1 MSSDTSSAKPLSS
14 GLNFQLSTMMFLQYA
29 IWGAWLPLLWTF
41 LSGHRGF
48 TPAEIGNMFAIG
60 AVGAIVAPFIA
71 GQIADRWFNTE
82 KFLGIS
88 HILGGILVW
97 QLASLETYN
106 SFLIFSLL
114 YSLIYSP
121 TLSLTNSLAFHHLP
135 DRDRDFGKIRVWG
148 TIGWI
153 VVGIGIGQWLLAN
166 WSPDSKE
173 PAKGITVEAIYDDP
187 TTNIAKAIEA
197 NPSQLTGIL
206 STNLIQSAEHSAW
219 IDVLTKK
226 KIDIPKHTVDEEE
239 KTDFDAVQT
248 LIEKENQDDV
258 RTAVLARVGKDIEG
272 RTQAAGMADAFKLS
286 GLLGIVMGIFCFFLP
301 STPPAK
307 EEKKNAIGSALDAI
321 RLQPLL
327 TLFLIAVPISCV
339 HQFYFVHTAPFLGQ
353 FQNQAEGFI
362 DIVNKIVGVGGGGL
376 MTIGQMAEIGV
387 LALIPLFAKKCS
399 RKTLL
404 CVGIA
409 AYALRMFLFAYG
421 PNFPETAQLP
431 AIILGIAMHGLCFGC
446 FIFVAFMVVDEECAA
461 DVRASAQSLFNLVI
475 VGIGIIVGSKV
486 AGYVAEISTV
496 NEVMDYQ
503 KLFSVPMW
511 TALACLVIMQLC
523 YPNKAPA
530 TAADGPSDTDSDS
543 DEAPKND
550 GDQAV

>member
-29 IWGAWLPLLWTF
+29 IWGAWLPLLWPF

-48 TPAEIGNMFAIG
+48 SPSEIGNMFAIG

-106 SFLIFSLL
+106 SFLVFSLL

-153 VVGIGIGQWLLAN
+153 VVGIGIGQWLLHQHT
-166 WSPDSKE
+166 PI
-173 PAKGITVEAIYDDP
+173 GLEA
-187 TTNIAKAIEA
+187 EA
-197 NPSQLTGIL
+197 V
-206 STNLIQSAEHSAW
+206 SAA
-219 IDVLTKK
+219 
-226 KIDIPKHTVDEEE
+226 
-239 KTDFDAVQT
+239 
-248 LIEKENQDDV
+248 
-258 RTAVLARVGKDIEG
+258 
-272 RTQAAGMADAFKLS
+272 QAAGMADAFKLS

-307 EEKKNAIGSALDAI
+307 EEKKSAIGGALDAI

-387 LALIPLFAKKCS
+387 LAMIPLFAKKYS
-399 RKTLL
+399 RKALL

-421 PNFPETAQLP
+421 PNFPETLQLP

-475 VGIGIIVGSKV
+475 VGIGIIVGSKI

-496 NEVMDYQ
+496 NEVMNYQ

-511 TALACLVIMQLC
+511 AALACLVIMQLC
-523 YPNKAPA
+523 YPNKPPA
-530 TAADGPSDTDSDS
+530 TAADGPSDKDADLDIDSDAAS
-543 DEAPKND
+543 NNGDE
-550 GDQAV
+550 

>member
-1 MSSDTSSAKPLSS
+1 MSSDTSSEKPLSS

-41 LSGHRGF
+41 LSGHRDF
-48 TPAEIGNMFAIG
+48 TPSQIGNMFAIG

-106 SFLIFSLL
+106 SFLVFSLL

-153 VVGIGIGQWLLAN
+153 VVGIGIGQWLLHQHT
-166 WSPDSKE
+166 PT
-173 PAKGITVEAIYDDP
+173 GLEA
-187 TTNIAKAIEA
+187 EA
-197 NPSQLTGIL
+197 V
-206 STNLIQSAEHSAW
+206 SAA
-219 IDVLTKK
+219 
-226 KIDIPKHTVDEEE
+226 
-239 KTDFDAVQT
+239 
-248 LIEKENQDDV
+248 
-258 RTAVLARVGKDIEG
+258 
-272 RTQAAGMADAFKLS
+272 QAAGMADAFKLS

-307 EEKKNAIGSALDAI
+307 EEKKSAIGGALDAI

-339 HQFYFVHTAPFLGQ
+339 HQFYFVHTAPFLGE

-387 LALIPLFAKKCS
+387 LAMIPLFAKKYS
-399 RKTLL
+399 RKALL

-421 PNFPETAQLP
+421 PNFPETLQLP

-511 TALACLVIMQLC
+511 AALVCLLIMQLC

-543 DEAPKND
+543 DAAPNND
-550 GDQAV
+550 NDQTI

>member
-1 MSSDTSSAKPLSS
+1 MSSDTSSAKPLSG

-29 IWGAWLPLLWTF
+29 IWGAWLPLLWPF

-48 TPAEIGNMFAIG
+48 SPSEIGNMFAIG

-106 SFLIFSLL
+106 SFLVFSLL

-153 VVGIGIGQWLLAN
+153 AVGIGIGQWLLYQHT
-166 WSPDSKE
+166 PT
-173 PAKGITVEAIYDDP
+173 GVEA
-187 TTNIAKAIEA
+187 EA
-197 NPSQLTGIL
+197 V
-206 STNLIQSAEHSAW
+206 SAA
-219 IDVLTKK
+219 
-226 KIDIPKHTVDEEE
+226 
-239 KTDFDAVQT
+239 
-248 LIEKENQDDV
+248 
-258 RTAVLARVGKDIEG
+258 
-272 RTQAAGMADAFKLS
+272 QAAGMADAFKLS
-286 GLLGIVMGIFCFFLP
+286 GLLGIVMGVFCFFLP

-307 EEKKNAIGSALDAI
+307 EEKKSAISGAMNAI

-362 DIVNKIVGVGGGGL
+362 NIVNKIVGVGGGGL

-387 LALIPLFAKKCS
+387 LALIPLFAKKYS
-399 RKTLL
+399 RKALL

-409 AYALRMFLFAYG
+409 AYALRMLLFAYG
-421 PNFPETAQLP
+421 PNFTEILQLP

-446 FIFVAFMVVDEECAA
+446 FIFVAFMVVDEECAV

-496 NEVMDYQ
+496 NEVMNYQ

-511 TALACLVIMQLC
+511 AALACLVIMQLC
-523 YPNKAPA
+523 YPNKPPA
-530 TAADGPSDTDSDS
+530 TATDGPSDKDADLDIDSDAAS
-543 DEAPKND
+543 NNGDE
-550 GDQAV
+550 

>member
-1 MSSDTSSAKPLSS
+1 MSSDTSPAKPLSS

-41 LSGHRGF
+41 LSGHRDF

-153 VVGIGIGQWLLAN
+153 AVGIGIGQWLLYQHT
-166 WSPDSKE
+166 PT
-173 PAKGITVEAIYDDP
+173 GVEA
-187 TTNIAKAIEA
+187 EA
-197 NPSQLTGIL
+197 V
-206 STNLIQSAEHSAW
+206 SAA
-219 IDVLTKK
+219 
-226 KIDIPKHTVDEEE
+226 
-239 KTDFDAVQT
+239 
-248 LIEKENQDDV
+248 
-258 RTAVLARVGKDIEG
+258 
-272 RTQAAGMADAFKLS
+272 QAAGMADAFKLS
-286 GLLGIVMGIFCFFLP
+286 GLLGIVMGVFCFFLP

-307 EEKKNAIGSALDAI
+307 EEKKSAISGAMNAI

-362 DIVNKIVGVGGGGL
+362 NIVNKIVGVGGGGL

-387 LALIPLFAKKCS
+387 LALIPLFAKKYS
-399 RKTLL
+399 RKALL

-421 PNFPETAQLP
+421 PNFTEILQLP
-431 AIILGIAMHGLCFGC
+431 AIILGISMHGLCFGC
-446 FIFVAFMVVDEECAA
+446 FIFVAFMVVDEECAV

-496 NEVMDYQ
+496 NEVMNYQ

-511 TALACLVIMQLC
+511 AALACLVIMQLC
-523 YPNKAPA
+523 YPNKPPA
-530 TAADGPSDTDSDS
+530 TDADGPSDKDADLDIDSDAAS
-543 DEAPKND
+543 NNGDE
-550 GDQAV
+550 

>member
-29 IWGAWLPLLWTF
+29 IWGAWLPLLWPF

-48 TPAEIGNMFAIG
+48 SPSEIGNMFAIG

-97 QLASLETYN
+97 QMASLETYN
-106 SFLIFSLL
+106 SFLVFSLL

-153 VVGIGIGQWLLAN
+153 AVGIGIGQWLLYQHT
-166 WSPDSKE
+166 PT
-173 PAKGITVEAIYDDP
+173 GVEA
-187 TTNIAKAIEA
+187 EA
-197 NPSQLTGIL
+197 V
-206 STNLIQSAEHSAW
+206 SAA
-219 IDVLTKK
+219 
-226 KIDIPKHTVDEEE
+226 
-239 KTDFDAVQT
+239 
-248 LIEKENQDDV
+248 
-258 RTAVLARVGKDIEG
+258 
-272 RTQAAGMADAFKLS
+272 QAAGIADAFKLS
-286 GLLGIVMGIFCFFLP
+286 GLLGIVMGVFCFFLP

-307 EEKKNAIGSALDAI
+307 EEKKSAISGAMNAI

-362 DIVNKIVGVGGGGL
+362 NIVNKIVGVGGGGL

-387 LALIPLFAKKCS
+387 LALIPLFAKKYS
-399 RKTLL
+399 RKALL

-421 PNFPETAQLP
+421 PNFPETLQLP

-496 NEVMDYQ
+496 NEVMNYQ

-511 TALACLVIMQLC
+511 AALACLVIMQLC
-523 YPNKAPA
+523 YPNKPPA
-530 TAADGPSDTDSDS
+530 TAADGPSDKDADLDIDSDAAS
-543 DEAPKND
+543 NNGEE
-550 GDQAV
+550 

>member
-1 MSSDTSSAKPLSS
+1 MSSDTSPAKPLSS

-41 LSGHRGF
+41 LSGHRDF

-153 VVGIGIGQWLLAN
+153 AVGIGIGQWLLYQHT
-166 WSPDSKE
+166 PT
-173 PAKGITVEAIYDDP
+173 GVEA
-187 TTNIAKAIEA
+187 EA
-197 NPSQLTGIL
+197 V
-206 STNLIQSAEHSAW
+206 SAA
-219 IDVLTKK
+219 
-226 KIDIPKHTVDEEE
+226 
-239 KTDFDAVQT
+239 
-248 LIEKENQDDV
+248 
-258 RTAVLARVGKDIEG
+258 
-272 RTQAAGMADAFKLS
+272 QAAGMADAFKLS
-286 GLLGIVMGIFCFFLP
+286 GLLGIVMGVFCFFLP

-307 EEKKNAIGSALDAI
+307 EEKKSAISGAMNAI

-362 DIVNKIVGVGGGGL
+362 NIVNKIVGVGGGGL

-387 LALIPLFAKKCS
+387 LALIPLFAKKYS
-399 RKTLL
+399 RKALL

-421 PNFPETAQLP
+421 PNFTEILQLP

-446 FIFVAFMVVDEECAA
+446 FIFVAFMVVDEECAV

-496 NEVMDYQ
+496 NEVMNYQ

-511 TALACLVIMQLC
+511 AALACLVIMQLC
-523 YPNKAPA
+523 YPNKPPA
-530 TAADGPSDTDSDS
+530 TDADGPSDKDADLDIDSDAAS
-543 DEAPKND
+543 NNGDE
-550 GDQAV
+550 

>member
-1 MSSDTSSAKPLSS
+1 
-14 GLNFQLSTMMFLQYA
+14 MFLQYA

-41 LSGHRGF
+41 LSGHRDF

-153 VVGIGIGQWLLAN
+153 AVGIGIGQWLLYQHT
-166 WSPDSKE
+166 PT
-173 PAKGITVEAIYDDP
+173 GVEA
-187 TTNIAKAIEA
+187 EA
-197 NPSQLTGIL
+197 V
-206 STNLIQSAEHSAW
+206 SAA
-219 IDVLTKK
+219 
-226 KIDIPKHTVDEEE
+226 
-239 KTDFDAVQT
+239 
-248 LIEKENQDDV
+248 
-258 RTAVLARVGKDIEG
+258 
-272 RTQAAGMADAFKLS
+272 QAAGMADAFKLS
-286 GLLGIVMGIFCFFLP
+286 GLLGIVMGVFCFFLP

-307 EEKKNAIGSALDAI
+307 EEKKSAISGAMNAI

-362 DIVNKIVGVGGGGL
+362 NIVNKIVGVGGGGL

-387 LALIPLFAKKCS
+387 LALIPLFAKKYS
-399 RKTLL
+399 RKALL

-421 PNFPETAQLP
+421 PNFTEFLQLP
-431 AIILGIAMHGLCFGC
+431 AIILGISMHGLCFGC
-446 FIFVAFMVVDEECAA
+446 FIFVAFMVVDEECAV

-496 NEVMDYQ
+496 NEVMNYQ

-511 TALACLVIMQLC
+511 AALACFVIMQLC
-523 YPNKAPA
+523 YPNKPPA
-530 TAADGPSDTDSDS
+530 TDADGPSDKDADLDIDSDAAS
-543 DEAPKND
+543 NNGDE
-550 GDQAV
+550 

>member
-1 MSSDTSSAKPLSS
+1 MSSDTSSAKPLSG

-29 IWGAWLPLLWTF
+29 IWGAWLPLLWPF

-48 TPAEIGNMFAIG
+48 SPSEIGNMFAIG

-106 SFLIFSLL
+106 SFLVFSLL

-153 VVGIGIGQWLLAN
+153 AVGIGIGQWLLYQHT
-166 WSPDSKE
+166 PT
-173 PAKGITVEAIYDDP
+173 GVEA
-187 TTNIAKAIEA
+187 EA
-197 NPSQLTGIL
+197 V
-206 STNLIQSAEHSAW
+206 SAA
-219 IDVLTKK
+219 
-226 KIDIPKHTVDEEE
+226 
-239 KTDFDAVQT
+239 
-248 LIEKENQDDV
+248 
-258 RTAVLARVGKDIEG
+258 
-272 RTQAAGMADAFKLS
+272 QAAGMADAFKLS
-286 GLLGIVMGIFCFFLP
+286 GLLGIVMGVFCFFLP

-307 EEKKNAIGSALDAI
+307 EEKKSAISGAMNAI

-362 DIVNKIVGVGGGGL
+362 NIVNKIVGVGGGGL

-387 LALIPLFAKKCS
+387 LALIPLFAKKYS
-399 RKTLL
+399 RKALL

-409 AYALRMFLFAYG
+409 AYALRMLLFAYG
-421 PNFPETAQLP
+421 PNFSRRSCSCRP
-431 AIILGIAMHGLCFGC
+431 
-446 FIFVAFMVVDEECAA
+446 
-461 DVRASAQSLFNLVI
+461 LF
-475 VGIGIIVGSKV
+475 
-486 AGYVAEISTV
+486 
-496 NEVMDYQ
+496 
-503 KLFSVPMW
+503 
-511 TALACLVIMQLC
+511 
-523 YPNKAPA
+523 
-530 TAADGPSDTDSDS
+530 
-543 DEAPKND
+543 
-550 GDQAV
+550 

>member
-1 MSSDTSSAKPLSS
+1 MSSDTSPAKPLSS

-41 LSGHRGF
+41 LSGHRDF

-153 VVGIGIGQWLLAN
+153 AVGIGIGQWLLYQHT
-166 WSPDSKE
+166 PT
-173 PAKGITVEAIYDDP
+173 GVEA
-187 TTNIAKAIEA
+187 EA
-197 NPSQLTGIL
+197 VN
-206 STNLIQSAEHSAW
+206 AA
-219 IDVLTKK
+219 
-226 KIDIPKHTVDEEE
+226 
-239 KTDFDAVQT
+239 
-248 LIEKENQDDV
+248 
-258 RTAVLARVGKDIEG
+258 
-272 RTQAAGMADAFKLS
+272 QAAGMADAFKLS
-286 GLLGIVMGIFCFFLP
+286 GLLGIVMGVFCFFLP

-307 EEKKNAIGSALDAI
+307 EEKKSAISGAMNAI

-362 DIVNKIVGVGGGGL
+362 NIVNKIVGVGGGGL

-387 LALIPLFAKKCS
+387 LALIPLFAKKYS
-399 RKTLL
+399 RKALL

-421 PNFPETAQLP
+421 PNFTEILQLP

-446 FIFVAFMVVDEECAA
+446 FIFVAFMVVDEECAV

-496 NEVMDYQ
+496 NEVMNYQ

-511 TALACLVIMQLC
+511 AALACLVIMQLC
-523 YPNKAPA
+523 YPNKPPA
-530 TAADGPSDTDSDS
+530 TAADGPSDKDADLDIDSDAAS
-543 DEAPKND
+543 NNGDE
-550 GDQAV
+550 

>member
-1 MSSDTSSAKPLSS
+1 
-14 GLNFQLSTMMFLQYA
+14 MFLQYA

-106 SFLIFSLL
+106 SFLVFSLL

-153 VVGIGIGQWLLAN
+153 TVGIGIGQWLLYQHT
-166 WSPDSKE
+166 PT
-173 PAKGITVEAIYDDP
+173 GVEA
-187 TTNIAKAIEA
+187 EA
-197 NPSQLTGIL
+197 V
-206 STNLIQSAEHSAW
+206 SAA
-219 IDVLTKK
+219 
-226 KIDIPKHTVDEEE
+226 
-239 KTDFDAVQT
+239 
-248 LIEKENQDDV
+248 
-258 RTAVLARVGKDIEG
+258 
-272 RTQAAGMADAFKLS
+272 QAAGMADAFKLS
-286 GLLGIVMGIFCFFLP
+286 GLLGIVMGVFCFFLP

-307 EEKKNAIGSALDAI
+307 EEKKSAISGAMNAI

-362 DIVNKIVGVGGGGL
+362 NIVNKIVGVGGGGL

-387 LALIPLFAKKCS
+387 LALIPLFAKKYS
-399 RKTLL
+399 RKALL

-409 AYALRMFLFAYG
+409 AYALRMLLFAYG
-421 PNFPETAQLP
+421 PNFTEILQLP

-446 FIFVAFMVVDEECAA
+446 FIFVAFMVVDEECAV

-496 NEVMDYQ
+496 NEVMNYQ

-511 TALACLVIMQLC
+511 AALACLVIMQLC
-523 YPNKAPA
+523 YPNKPPA
-530 TAADGPSDTDSDS
+530 TAADGPSDKDADLDIDSDAAS
-543 DEAPKND
+543 NNGDE
-550 GDQAV
+550 

>member
-1 MSSDTSSAKPLSS
+1 MSSDTSPAKPLSS

-41 LSGHRGF
+41 LSGHRDF

-106 SFLIFSLL
+106 SFLVFSLL

-153 VVGIGIGQWLLAN
+153 AVGIGIGQWLLYQHT
-166 WSPDSKE
+166 PT
-173 PAKGITVEAIYDDP
+173 GVEA
-187 TTNIAKAIEA
+187 EA
-197 NPSQLTGIL
+197 V
-206 STNLIQSAEHSAW
+206 SAA
-219 IDVLTKK
+219 
-226 KIDIPKHTVDEEE
+226 
-239 KTDFDAVQT
+239 
-248 LIEKENQDDV
+248 
-258 RTAVLARVGKDIEG
+258 
-272 RTQAAGMADAFKLS
+272 QAAGMADAFKLS
-286 GLLGIVMGIFCFFLP
+286 GLLGIVMGVFCFFLP
-301 STPPAK
+301 TTPPAK
-307 EEKKNAIGSALDAI
+307 EEKKSAISGAMNAI

-362 DIVNKIVGVGGGGL
+362 NIVNKIVGVGGGGL

-387 LALIPLFAKKCS
+387 LALIPLFAKKYS
-399 RKTLL
+399 RKALL

-421 PNFPETAQLP
+421 PNFTEILQLP

-446 FIFVAFMVVDEECAA
+446 FIFVAFMVVDEECAV

-496 NEVMDYQ
+496 NEVMNYQ

-511 TALACLVIMQLC
+511 AALACLVIMQLC
-523 YPNKAPA
+523 YPNKPPA
-530 TAADGPSDTDSDS
+530 TDADGPSDKDADLDAASNNGG
-543 DEAPKND
+543 E
-550 GDQAV
+550 

>member
-106 SFLIFSLL
+106 SFLVFSLL

-153 VVGIGIGQWLLAN
+153 VVGIGIGQWLLHQHTPN
-166 WSPDSKE
+166 
-173 PAKGITVEAIYDDP
+173 GLEA
-187 TTNIAKAIEA
+187 EA
-197 NPSQLTGIL
+197 V
-206 STNLIQSAEHSAW
+206 SAA
-219 IDVLTKK
+219 
-226 KIDIPKHTVDEEE
+226 
-239 KTDFDAVQT
+239 
-248 LIEKENQDDV
+248 
-258 RTAVLARVGKDIEG
+258 
-272 RTQAAGMADAFKLS
+272 QAAGMADAFKLS

-307 EEKKNAIGSALDAI
+307 EEKKNAIGGALDAI

-387 LALIPLFAKKCS
+387 LAMIPLFAKKYS
-399 RKTLL
+399 RKALL
-404 CVGIA
+404 CVGIV

-421 PNFPETAQLP
+421 PNFPETLQLP

-511 TALACLVIMQLC
+511 AALVCLLIMQLC

-543 DEAPKND
+543 DAAPNND
-550 GDQAV
+550 DDQTI

>member
-29 IWGAWLPLLWTF
+29 IWGAWLPLLWPF

-153 VVGIGIGQWLLAN
+153 VVGIGIGQWLLHQHT
-166 WSPDSKE
+166 PT
-173 PAKGITVEAIYDDP
+173 GVE
-187 TTNIAKAIEA
+187 TEA
-197 NPSQLTGIL
+197 V
-206 STNLIQSAEHSAW
+206 SAA
-219 IDVLTKK
+219 
-226 KIDIPKHTVDEEE
+226 
-239 KTDFDAVQT
+239 
-248 LIEKENQDDV
+248 
-258 RTAVLARVGKDIEG
+258 
-272 RTQAAGMADAFKLS
+272 QAAGMADAFKLS

-307 EEKKNAIGSALDAI
+307 EEKKSAIGGALDAI

-387 LALIPLFAKKCS
+387 LALIPLFAKKYS
-399 RKTLL
+399 RKALL

-421 PNFPETAQLP
+421 PSFPETLQLP

-496 NEVMDYQ
+496 DEVMNYQ

-511 TALACLVIMQLC
+511 AALACLVIMQLC
-523 YPNKAPA
+523 YPNKPPA
-530 TAADGPSDTDSDS
+530 TAADGPSDKDADLGTDPDTT
-543 DEAPKND
+543 PNND
-550 GDQAV
+550 DD

>member
-1 MSSDTSSAKPLSS
+1 
-14 GLNFQLSTMMFLQYA
+14 MFLQYA

-41 LSGHRGF
+41 LSGHRDF
-48 TPAEIGNMFAIG
+48 TPSQIGNMFAIG

-106 SFLIFSLL
+106 SFLVFSLL

-153 VVGIGIGQWLLAN
+153 VVGIGIGQWLLHHHT
-166 WSPDSKE
+166 PT
-173 PAKGITVEAIYDDP
+173 GLEA
-187 TTNIAKAIEA
+187 EA
-197 NPSQLTGIL
+197 V
-206 STNLIQSAEHSAW
+206 SAA
-219 IDVLTKK
+219 
-226 KIDIPKHTVDEEE
+226 
-239 KTDFDAVQT
+239 
-248 LIEKENQDDV
+248 
-258 RTAVLARVGKDIEG
+258 
-272 RTQAAGMADAFKLS
+272 QAAGMADAFKLS

-307 EEKKNAIGSALDAI
+307 EEKKSAIGGALDAI

-339 HQFYFVHTAPFLGQ
+339 HQFYFVHTAPFLGE

-387 LALIPLFAKKCS
+387 LAMIPLFAKKYS
-399 RKTLL
+399 RKALL

-421 PNFPETAQLP
+421 PNFPETLQLP

-511 TALACLVIMQLC
+511 AALVCLLIMQLC

-543 DEAPKND
+543 DAAPNND
-550 GDQAV
+550 DDQTI

>member
-1 MSSDTSSAKPLSS
+1 MSSDTSSAKPLSG

-29 IWGAWLPLLWTF
+29 IWGAWLPLLWPF

-48 TPAEIGNMFAIG
+48 SPSEIGNMFAIG

-106 SFLIFSLL
+106 SFLVFSLL

-153 VVGIGIGQWLLAN
+153 AVGIGIGQWLLYQHT
-166 WSPDSKE
+166 PT
-173 PAKGITVEAIYDDP
+173 GVEA
-187 TTNIAKAIEA
+187 EA
-197 NPSQLTGIL
+197 V
-206 STNLIQSAEHSAW
+206 SAA
-219 IDVLTKK
+219 
-226 KIDIPKHTVDEEE
+226 
-239 KTDFDAVQT
+239 
-248 LIEKENQDDV
+248 
-258 RTAVLARVGKDIEG
+258 
-272 RTQAAGMADAFKLS
+272 QAAGMADAFKLS
-286 GLLGIVMGIFCFFLP
+286 GLLGIVMGVFCFFLP

-307 EEKKNAIGSALDAI
+307 EEKKSAISGAMNAI

-339 HQFYFVHTAPFLGQ
+339 HQFYFVHTAAFLGQ

-362 DIVNKIVGVGGGGL
+362 NIVNKIVGVGGGGL

-387 LALIPLFAKKCS
+387 LALIPLFAKKYS
-399 RKTLL
+399 RKALL

-409 AYALRMFLFAYG
+409 AYALRMLLFAYG
-421 PNFPETAQLP
+421 PNFTEILQLP

-446 FIFVAFMVVDEECAA
+446 FIFVAFMVVDEECAV

-496 NEVMDYQ
+496 NEVMNYQ

-511 TALACLVIMQLC
+511 AALACLVIMQLC
-523 YPNKAPA
+523 YPNKPPA
-530 TAADGPSDTDSDS
+530 TATDGPSDKDADLDIDSDAAS
-543 DEAPKND
+543 NNGDE
-550 GDQAV
+550 

>member
-1 MSSDTSSAKPLSS
+1 M
-14 GLNFQLSTMMFLQYA
+14 
-29 IWGAWLPLLWTF
+29 
-41 LSGHRGF
+41 
-48 TPAEIGNMFAIG
+48 
-60 AVGAIVAPFIA
+60 
-71 GQIADRWFNTE
+71 
-82 KFLGIS
+82 
-88 HILGGILVW
+88 
-97 QLASLETYN
+97 
-106 SFLIFSLL
+106 
-114 YSLIYSP
+114 
-121 TLSLTNSLAFHHLP
+121 
-135 DRDRDFGKIRVWG
+135 
-148 TIGWI
+148 
-153 VVGIGIGQWLLAN
+153 
-166 WSPDSKE
+166 
-173 PAKGITVEAIYDDP
+173 
-187 TTNIAKAIEA
+187 
-197 NPSQLTGIL
+197 
-206 STNLIQSAEHSAW
+206 
-219 IDVLTKK
+219 
-226 KIDIPKHTVDEEE
+226 
-239 KTDFDAVQT
+239 
-248 LIEKENQDDV
+248 
-258 RTAVLARVGKDIEG
+258 RTAVLDQVGKDIKG

-286 GLLGIVMGIFCFFLP
+286 GLLGIVMGVFCFFLP

-387 LALIPLFAKKCS
+387 LALIPLFAKKYS
-399 RKTLL
+399 RKALL

-511 TALACLVIMQLC
+511 AALVCLLIMQLC

-543 DEAPKND
+543 D
-550 GDQAV
+550 

>member
-1 MSSDTSSAKPLSS
+1 MSSDTSSAKPLSG

-29 IWGAWLPLLWTF
+29 IWGAWLPLLWPF

-48 TPAEIGNMFAIG
+48 SPSEIGNMFAIG

-106 SFLIFSLL
+106 SFLVFSLL

-153 VVGIGIGQWLLAN
+153 VVGIGIGQWLLHQHT
-166 WSPDSKE
+166 PI
-173 PAKGITVEAIYDDP
+173 GLEA
-187 TTNIAKAIEA
+187 EA
-197 NPSQLTGIL
+197 V
-206 STNLIQSAEHSAW
+206 SAA
-219 IDVLTKK
+219 
-226 KIDIPKHTVDEEE
+226 
-239 KTDFDAVQT
+239 
-248 LIEKENQDDV
+248 
-258 RTAVLARVGKDIEG
+258 
-272 RTQAAGMADAFKLS
+272 QAAGMADAFKLS

-307 EEKKNAIGSALDAI
+307 EEKKSAIGGALDAI

-387 LALIPLFAKKCS
+387 LAMIPLFAKKYS
-399 RKTLL
+399 RKALL

-421 PNFPETAQLP
+421 PNFPETLQLP

-475 VGIGIIVGSKV
+475 VGIGIIVGSKI

-496 NEVMDYQ
+496 NEVMNYQ

-511 TALACLVIMQLC
+511 AALACLVIMQLC
-523 YPNKAPA
+523 YPNKPPA
-530 TAADGPSDTDSDS
+530 TAADGPSDKDADLDIDSDATS
-543 DEAPKND
+543 NNGDE
-550 GDQAV
+550 

>member
-1 MSSDTSSAKPLSS
+1 
-14 GLNFQLSTMMFLQYA
+14 MFLQYA

-41 LSGHRGF
+41 LSGHRDF
-48 TPAEIGNMFAIG
+48 TPSQIGNMFAIG

-106 SFLIFSLL
+106 SFLVFSLL

-153 VVGIGIGQWLLAN
+153 VVGIGIGQWLLHHHT
-166 WSPDSKE
+166 PT
-173 PAKGITVEAIYDDP
+173 GLEA
-187 TTNIAKAIEA
+187 EA
-197 NPSQLTGIL
+197 V
-206 STNLIQSAEHSAW
+206 SAA
-219 IDVLTKK
+219 
-226 KIDIPKHTVDEEE
+226 
-239 KTDFDAVQT
+239 
-248 LIEKENQDDV
+248 
-258 RTAVLARVGKDIEG
+258 
-272 RTQAAGMADAFKLS
+272 QAAGMADAFKLS

-307 EEKKNAIGSALDAI
+307 EEKKSAIGGALDAI

-339 HQFYFVHTAPFLGQ
+339 HQFYFVHTAPFLGE

-387 LALIPLFAKKCS
+387 LAMIPLFAKKYS
-399 RKTLL
+399 RKALL

-421 PNFPETAQLP
+421 PNFPETLQLP

-496 NEVMDYQ
+496 NEVMNYQ

-511 TALACLVIMQLC
+511 AALACLVIMQLC
-523 YPNKAPA
+523 YPNKPPA
-530 TAADGPSDTDSDS
+530 TAADGPSDKDADLDIDSDAAS
-543 DEAPKND
+543 NNGDE
-550 GDQAV
+550 

>member
-106 SFLIFSLL
+106 SFLVFSLL

-153 VVGIGIGQWLLAN
+153 AVGIGIGQWLLYQHT
-166 WSPDSKE
+166 PT
-173 PAKGITVEAIYDDP
+173 GVEA
-187 TTNIAKAIEA
+187 EA
-197 NPSQLTGIL
+197 V
-206 STNLIQSAEHSAW
+206 SAA
-219 IDVLTKK
+219 
-226 KIDIPKHTVDEEE
+226 
-239 KTDFDAVQT
+239 
-248 LIEKENQDDV
+248 
-258 RTAVLARVGKDIEG
+258 
-272 RTQAAGMADAFKLS
+272 QAAGMADAFKLS
-286 GLLGIVMGIFCFFLP
+286 GLLGIVMGVFCFFLP

-307 EEKKNAIGSALDAI
+307 EEKKSAISGAMNAI

-327 TLFLIAVPISCV
+327 TLFLIAVPISRV

-362 DIVNKIVGVGGGGL
+362 NIVNKIVGVGGGGL

-387 LALIPLFAKKCS
+387 LALIPLFAKKYS
-399 RKTLL
+399 RKALL

-409 AYALRMFLFAYG
+409 AYALRMLLFAYG
-421 PNFPETAQLP
+421 PNFTEILQLP

-446 FIFVAFMVVDEECAA
+446 FIFVAFMVVDEECAV

-496 NEVMDYQ
+496 NEVMNYQ

-511 TALACLVIMQLC
+511 AALACLVIMQLC
-523 YPNKAPA
+523 YPNKPPA
-530 TAADGPSDTDSDS
+530 TAADGPCDKDADLDIDSDAAS
-543 DEAPKND
+543 INGDE
-550 GDQAV
+550 